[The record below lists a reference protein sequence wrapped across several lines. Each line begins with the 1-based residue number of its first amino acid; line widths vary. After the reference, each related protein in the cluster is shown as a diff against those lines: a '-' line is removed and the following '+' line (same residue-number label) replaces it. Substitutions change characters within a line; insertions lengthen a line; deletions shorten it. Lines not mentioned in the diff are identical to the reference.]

1 MQSATPENTNTFSI
15 VIPAWNEADLIEATV
30 QSSKAAIDIV
40 ASEGQYTG
48 EIIVVNNNSS
58 DDTASIAEQ
67 AGATVVFE
75 PINQIARARNTGAR
89 ASDATWLIFLD
100 ADTTLTPEL
109 LTTTLQL
116 LSSGNVT
123 GGGSTMTFDRKL
135 KGLILAAVNFWNW
148 WSVKTRA
155 AAGSYL
161 FCQRIAFDAVG
172 GFDEKQYVAEELVLS
187 KKLRKYAKQHKQQF
201 IILDKYPVI
210 TSARKL
216 QWYSRSQQLKQFLLL
231 LTPGSTR
238 SKKRLAVWYDRSNID
253 DDKK

>member
-1 MQSATPENTNTFSI
+1 MTGTTNTGSFSI
-15 VIPAWNEADLIEATV
+15 IIPAWNEAEHIEATI
-30 QSSKAAIDIV
+30 QSATAAIATV
-40 ASEGQYTG
+40 TREHNYPA
-48 EIIVVNNNSS
+48 EIIVVDNNSS
-58 DDTASIAEQ
+58 DNTASIAEQ
-67 AGATVVFE
+67 NGAKVVFE

-89 ASDATWLIFLD
+89 ASNASWLIFLD
-100 ADTTLTPEL
+100 ADTTFTPEL

-123 GGGSTMTFDRKL
+123 GGGSTMTFDREL
-135 KGLILAAVNFWNW
+135 KGLISATVNFWNW
-148 WSVKTRA
+148 WSVKIRA

-187 KKLRKYAKQHKQQF
+187 KKLRKYAKQHKQRF
-201 IILDKYPVI
+201 IIIDKYPVI

-253 DDKK
+253 DKK